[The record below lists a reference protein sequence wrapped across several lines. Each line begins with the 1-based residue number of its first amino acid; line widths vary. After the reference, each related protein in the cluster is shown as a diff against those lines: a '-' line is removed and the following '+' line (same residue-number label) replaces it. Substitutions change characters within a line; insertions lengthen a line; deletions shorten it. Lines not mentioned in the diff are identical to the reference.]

1 MSDDNQKLINDLIAE
16 TIALKKELKKL
27 NMRLQNK
34 VVKFMIKN
42 DIIDNSLMFN
52 TNSYNNPSKRHREPS
67 KIQDGKIIIT
77 FD

>member
-52 TNSYNNPSKRHREPS
+52 TNSYNNPSKRYREPS
-67 KIQDGKIIIT
+67 KIQDGKIIID